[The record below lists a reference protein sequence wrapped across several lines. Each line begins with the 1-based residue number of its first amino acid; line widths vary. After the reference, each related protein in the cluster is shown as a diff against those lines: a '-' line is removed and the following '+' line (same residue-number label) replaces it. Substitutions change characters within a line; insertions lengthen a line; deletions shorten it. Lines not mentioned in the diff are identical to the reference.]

1 MVSRRVA
8 STVGLVASR
17 SSRSEPF
24 EEPSTDGA
32 VKVLLGRQLECQQLD
47 RLLGALREGHSAA
60 LVVRGNPG
68 VGKTALLEYVRDRA
82 SGCRVVTASAA
93 HSEMELAFAGL
104 HQLCAPLLDRLDRL
118 PPPQR
123 AALGTAFGLTE
134 GIPPD
139 RFFLGLAVLGL
150 LSEAAEERPL
160 VCLVDDAQRLDSAS
174 SQVLAFVARRLVAE
188 SVALVFAAREP
199 RSELAGVPEMRL
211 QGLTHDEGRALL
223 ASALRGPLDERV
235 MERIVAETKGN
246 PLALL
251 ELPRGLTPTQLAGV
265 SEIRTL

>member
-134 GIPPD
+134 GTPPD

-160 VCLVDDAQRLDSAS
+160 LCLVDDAQWLDRASAQALS
-174 SQVLAFVARRLVAE
+174 IAARRLLAE
-188 SVALVFAAREP
+188 SVAMVFATRVADEELSGLRELELRGLNEADAR
-199 RSELAGVPEMRL
+199 V
-211 QGLTHDEGRALL
+211 LL
-223 ASALRGPLDERV
+223 AAAVKAPIDQRIRD
-235 MERIVAETKGN
+235 RIVKETGGE
-246 PLALL
+246 P
-251 ELPRGLTPTQLAGV
+251 PP
-265 SEIRTL
+265 